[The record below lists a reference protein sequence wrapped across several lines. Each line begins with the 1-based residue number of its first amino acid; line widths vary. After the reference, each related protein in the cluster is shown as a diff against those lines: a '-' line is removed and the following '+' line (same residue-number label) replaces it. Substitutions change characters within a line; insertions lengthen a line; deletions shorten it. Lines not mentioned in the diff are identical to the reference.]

1 MAAKNHGVI
10 LPDAQ
15 KQRTLDALAG
25 AAFGATG
32 QRCKHLIHTIFIL
45 FCTRLILIIGMALPV
60 AIFVGEAQEWIPEL
74 VEKARKLTV
83 GIMLFPTA

>member
-10 LPDAQ
+10 LPDAH

-32 QRCKHLIHTIFIL
+32 QRCMFSVTIFKVKNDL
-45 FCTRLILIIGMALPV
+45 RMNTF
-60 AIFVGEAQEWIPEL
+60 F
-74 VEKARKLTV
+74 
-83 GIMLFPTA
+83 